1 MILPDYSE
9 TITKDKKR
17 QVMKD
22 RILGLHHVTAI
33 AGSAKRNFDFYTKVL
48 GLRLVKKTV
57 NFDDPGT
64 YHFYFGDEIG
74 TPGSILTFFPWEGIC
89 AGKQGTGQT
98 TEVTHSVPEGS
109 LIFWRERLAKQ
120 GVAISGEGKRFHE
133 DYISFEDPD
142 GLPLTLLVASTP
154 DERIGWETNEVTK
167 TVAIKGFHS
176 VTLTLNQKDATAKVL
191 QLLGYTQTGSEG
203 SRYRY
208 ATDAIPTASI
218 IDIVE
223 TNGPAGINAAGT
235 IHHIAFRVKDEE
247 VQMAFRKKI
256 VDAGYQITPKIDR
269 NYFYSLYF
277 REPGGILFEIAT
289 DNPGFAIDESI
300 SELGTNLKL
309 PAQYERHREQIAM
322 SLPALK

>member
-223 TNGPAGINAAGT
+223 
-235 IHHIAFRVKDEE
+235 
-247 VQMAFRKKI
+247 
-256 VDAGYQITPKIDR
+256 
-269 NYFYSLYF
+269 
-277 REPGGILFEIAT
+277 
-289 DNPGFAIDESI
+289 
-300 SELGTNLKL
+300 
-309 PAQYERHREQIAM
+309 
-322 SLPALK
+322 